1 MAREQVKFMDDDEND
16 FDLYDF
22 DTNEQVSNS
31 QRFGSLLLYP
41 PKWRKMK
48 ISEQNWI
55 NSTRKG
61 KILI

>member
-41 PKWRKMK
+41 PK
-48 ISEQNWI
+48 
-55 NSTRKG
+55 
-61 KILI
+61 